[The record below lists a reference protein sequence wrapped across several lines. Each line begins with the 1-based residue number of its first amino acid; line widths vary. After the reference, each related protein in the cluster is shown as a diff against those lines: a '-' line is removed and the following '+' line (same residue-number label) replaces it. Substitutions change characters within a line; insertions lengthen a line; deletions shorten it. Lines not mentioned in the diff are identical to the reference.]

1 MDARITIFNTLVTDI
16 LAKINPA
23 LPHSSIIFLILCMEM
38 RVFLCLE
45 IYTKKI
51 NIMKLQ
57 TNHFCKNF
65 IKAVFLGLFIILS
78 QQQISYAQPTLFG
91 MTSEGGM
98 QFGSIFGIPTGG
110 TSLTKQYNF
119 EGIPGKYPQH
129 TKLTQSSNGKL
140 YGMTY
145 QGGANNQGVLFEY
158 DANSNIYSKKFE
170 FSDTDGTYPYGSLIE
185 ASNGKLYGLTTGGG
199 LNRSGV
205 LFEYDANSNI
215 YTKKFEFSNATGRN
229 PFGSLIEASNGKMYG
244 MTQYGGANGLGVLFE
259 YDAVNNVYTKK
270 FDFSTPNGVYPEGS
284 LIETANG
291 KLYGMTPGGGANNQG
306 VLFEYDVSINV
317 YTKKVDYSFLN
328 GINPYSSMIKA
339 SNGKLY
345 GLTLLG
351 GANNQGVLFE
361 YDANSNVYSK
371 RFDFSSTNGSNPRG
385 SLMEAVN
392 GKLYG
397 MTQNGGVNASGV
409 LFEYNMTN
417 NSYSKKFD
425 FSPSNA
431 SSPFG
436 SLIEASNSKL
446 YGMTNQGGVNGLGV
460 LFEYNTSNN
469 VYIKKH
475 DFSSANGSNPRG
487 SLIEASNGKLYG
499 MTVVGGASNQGV
511 LFEYDANINSYTKK
525 FDFSAPNGIYPEG
538 SLIEASNGKLYGMT
552 SGGGTNGLGVLF
564 EYDVNSTVYTKKY
577 DFSTANG
584 SNPRGSLIEVTNGK
598 LYGMTYGGGAS
609 NQGVLFEYDVNSN
622 VYTKKYDFS
631 GNDGNN
637 PTGSLVKAN
646 NGKLYGM
653 TSGGGTT
660 GFSGVLFEYDA
671 TSNVFSKKFDFDFFK
686 GSTPQGSLSKAA
698 NGKLYG
704 MTSGGGTNGWGV
716 LFEYDANSNIYTK
729 KFEFSG
735 ATGYRPIYTNLIEVN
750 LIPPCINPTVPM
762 LSATNNV
769 ICSGNSTSLSIGTG
783 SLNSATNWQWY
794 SGSCGGTTEGS
805 GASITVS
812 PTSTTTYYARGEGGC
827 VTPDLCASITV
838 TVNPNVNAGVV
849 TGVANLCIGGTATYT
864 SNGDPGGSWS
874 SSNEL
879 AATVN
884 VSTGLVTA
892 LSAGTTT
899 ITYTINTGCTA
910 PQSASTSLT
919 VNPNVNAGV
928 VTGTGNLCNGGTT
941 TFTSN
946 GDGGGSWSSSNEA
959 VATVDQTTGLVTG
972 ITAGTALIIY
982 NINTG
987 CGAPAIASAPI
998 SIASGASPVVT
1009 GLTNVCPIVGT
1020 STTATYTA
1028 NSIGASSYNWV
1039 VPPNVVIQSGQ
1050 GTASLMVIFLSG
1062 FSSQANKQLKVTA
1075 TSVCGVSAQTIY
1087 YLLAQF
1093 PSTPAPINASSSDVC
1108 PILGTGNTIS
1118 FTIPKATAASSYL
1131 WAAQPGTTSISHP
1144 NGPGANDT
1152 TVTVTFSS
1160 GFTTSAIT
1168 VRAVNECGTSQARSF
1183 SISRNNPSTPSLIS
1197 GPTIACE
1204 YIAPN
1209 GIPATYSIPAVANAT
1224 NYTWS
1229 VPIGAIGLSGQ
1240 GTNSISF
1247 TYPPGFTNG
1256 SITVRATNGCGTSSV
1271 RTLAIGT
1278 LLPSTPGVIDVINT
1292 VSCPNRIYTY
1302 TLASLPANATS
1313 VNWVATAGTI
1323 INGQGTS
1330 SITVSYP
1337 PTAVS
1342 GMVTAQGRNNCG
1354 NSVIRTT
1361 TVKLPACEET
1371 PPLFARSTAEP
1382 VSSFNILPDKMEL
1395 NVYPNPSTSDFKL
1408 RVITAVKEKIG
1419 VRVLDMTGRLYRQ
1432 ITIMPYQTINL
1443 GSELH
1448 PGAYM
1453 IEVKQSGMQ
1462 KVVRIMKF

>member
-1 MDARITIFNTLVTDI
+1 
-16 LAKINPA
+16 
-23 LPHSSIIFLILCMEM
+23 
-38 RVFLCLE
+38 
-45 IYTKKI
+45 
-51 NIMKLQ
+51 
-57 TNHFCKNF
+57 
-65 IKAVFLGLFIILS
+65 
-78 QQQISYAQPTLFG
+78 
-91 MTSEGGM
+91 
-98 QFGSIFGIPTGG
+98 
-110 TSLTKQYNF
+110 
-119 EGIPGKYPQH
+119 
-129 TKLTQSSNGKL
+129 
-140 YGMTY
+140 
-145 QGGANNQGVLFEY
+145 
-158 DANSNIYSKKFE
+158 
-170 FSDTDGTYPYGSLIE
+170 
-185 ASNGKLYGLTTGGG
+185 
-199 LNRSGV
+199 
-205 LFEYDANSNI
+205 
-215 YTKKFEFSNATGRN
+215 
-229 PFGSLIEASNGKMYG
+229 
-244 MTQYGGANGLGVLFE
+244 ANGLGVLFE

-864 SNGDPGGSWS
+864 SNGDAGGSWS

-899 ITYTINTGCTA
+899 ITYTINTGCAA

-928 VTGTGNLCNGGTT
+928 VTGAANLCIGGTAT
-941 TFTSN
+941 YTSN
-946 GDGGGSWSSSNEA
+946 GDPGGSWSSSNELA
-959 VATVDQTTGLVTG
+959 ATV
-972 ITAGTALIIY
+972 
-982 NINTG
+982 
-987 CGAPAIASAPI
+987 
-998 SIASGASPVVT
+998 
-1009 GLTNVCPIVGT
+1009 NV
-1020 STTATYTA
+1020 ST
-1028 NSIGASSYNWV
+1028 
-1039 VPPNVVIQSGQ
+1039 
-1050 GTASLMVIFLSG
+1050 
-1062 FSSQANKQLKVTA
+1062 
-1075 TSVCGVSAQTIY
+1075 
-1087 YLLAQF
+1087 
-1093 PSTPAPINASSSDVC
+1093 
-1108 PILGTGNTIS
+1108 
-1118 FTIPKATAASSYL
+1118 
-1131 WAAQPGTTSISHP
+1131 
-1144 NGPGANDT
+1144 
-1152 TVTVTFSS
+1152 
-1160 GFTTSAIT
+1160 
-1168 VRAVNECGTSQARSF
+1168 
-1183 SISRNNPSTPSLIS
+1183 
-1197 GPTIACE
+1197 
-1204 YIAPN
+1204 
-1209 GIPATYSIPAVANAT
+1209 
-1224 NYTWS
+1224 
-1229 VPIGAIGLSGQ
+1229 
-1240 GTNSISF
+1240 
-1247 TYPPGFTNG
+1247 
-1256 SITVRATNGCGTSSV
+1256 
-1271 RTLAIGT
+1271 
-1278 LLPSTPGVIDVINT
+1278 
-1292 VSCPNRIYTY
+1292 
-1302 TLASLPANATS
+1302 
-1313 VNWVATAGTI
+1313 
-1323 INGQGTS
+1323 
-1330 SITVSYP
+1330 
-1337 PTAVS
+1337 
-1342 GMVTAQGRNNCG
+1342 
-1354 NSVIRTT
+1354 
-1361 TVKLPACEET
+1361 
-1371 PPLFARSTAEP
+1371 
-1382 VSSFNILPDKMEL
+1382 
-1395 NVYPNPSTSDFKL
+1395 
-1408 RVITAVKEKIG
+1408 
-1419 VRVLDMTGRLYRQ
+1419 
-1432 ITIMPYQTINL
+1432 
-1443 GSELH
+1443 
-1448 PGAYM
+1448 
-1453 IEVKQSGMQ
+1453 
-1462 KVVRIMKF
+1462 